1 MTMKILLTAAAII
14 SSTGFGVTQSPASH
28 DSLPSSFGTLAL
40 VGTNTERDDLRDAID
55 AIDAVGAIDAVD
67 AIDAIDAADAIDAF
81 DALDAFDGVDAFDWQ
96 ASPLPPEPWAAKDPA
111 DSLYKLARE
120 AMSRGDYKRAAELFH
135 RIPER
140 YPQSAYA
147 SQSMY
152 YEAFALYR
160 SGGDGDLSTARAR
173 LKQLEKRDA
182 KLWKNDGA
190 VLLTRVCGEL
200 AKRGDQECLKSTVD
214 AAEDSNDVVD
224 GQTRTVPRQGRSCS
238 PDADEDDDE
247 RIMALQALLNMDAER
262 AVPILKQVLA
272 RRDACSVALRRK
284 AVFLVS
290 QKRTAETASILM
302 NVARS
307 DPDQETREQAVFWLS
322 QVPGSTGLLEEILKG
337 NSDETLKEKAL
348 FSLSQQNE
356 PRAQQILRDFAMRES
371 ESEELR
377 DKAIF
382 WLGQRRSSENTE
394 FLRNLYSRIGNQE
407 LKDKILFSLSQQR
420 GVGNEQWLMNIAVNP
435 KEDIELRKKAL
446 FWAGQSG
453 VAIAEMSKLYDRM
466 GDAEMREQVIFVLS
480 QRQRD
485 PAAMDKLF
493 DIAKNEKDSELRKK
507 AIFWLGQSR
516 DPRVQQFL
524 MDLINK

>member
-14 SSTGFGVTQSPASH
+14 SSTGFGVSQSPSSH
-28 DSLPSSFGTLAL
+28 DSIPPTVASLG
-40 VGTNTERDDLRDAID
+40 
-55 AIDAVGAIDAVD
+55 
-67 AIDAIDAADAIDAF
+67 
-81 DALDAFDGVDAFDWQ
+81 Q
-96 ASPLPPEPWAAKDPA
+96 ASRNTQGDDASELPPEPWAAKDPA

-147 SQSMY
+147 TQSIY

-160 SGGDGDLSTARAR
+160 SGGDDDLSTARDR
-173 LKQLEKRDA
+173 LKQLKQRDA
-182 KLWKNDGA
+182 KIWKSDGA

-200 AKRGDQECLKSTVD
+200 AKRGDEDCAMDIDKKTQEDRPAQGNTSCGDIDDKI
-214 AAEDSNDVVD
+214 AALN
-224 GQTRTVPRQGRSCS
+224 
-238 PDADEDDDE
+238 
-247 RIMALQALLNMDAER
+247 ALLQMDAER
-262 AVPILKQVLA
+262 AMPILKKVLE
-272 RRDACSVALRRK
+272 RRDPCSVELRRQ
-284 AVFLVS
+284 ALFLVS
-290 QKRTAETASILM
+290 QQRTDETATILM
-302 NVARS
+302 NAARN
-307 DPDQETREQAVFWLS
+307 DPDQEVREKAVFWLS
-322 QVPGSTGLLEEILKG
+322 QVPGTTPLLEQILKG
-337 NSDETLKEKAL
+337 NADQNIKEQAL
-348 FSLSQQNE
+348 FALSQQND
-356 PRAQQILRDFAMRES
+356 PRAQQILRDFALRET
-371 ESEELR
+371 EPQDLR

-394 FLRNLYSRIGNQE
+394 FLRNLYSRINNQE
-407 LKDKILFSLSQQR
+407 LKEKILFSLSQQK

-453 VAIAEMSKLYDRM
+453 VAISEMAKLYDRM
-466 GDAEMREQVIFVLS
+466 GDSEMREAIIFSLS